1 MNVINTTNVIKTQNT
16 MFGKAK
22 TVDKS
27 VQKALQALDDVL
39 LVKKFKT
46 APDMAKE
53 DQMREMTL
61 KMKKWLR
68 NLPKRIE
75 RRVVN
80 SFFDPNAEEIFPK
93 KDNCHDLK

>member
-1 MNVINTTNVIKTQNT
+1 MYGINNINYSIKQQPA
-16 MFGKAK
+16 FGKVNPSTKQA
-22 TVDKS
+22 
-27 VQKALQALDDVL
+27 QKILQSFDEISI
-39 LVKKFKT
+39 VKRFRSI
-46 APDMAKE
+46 DFEKE